1 MLKAVTYI
9 LENNVTVQG
18 LVGNKTVE
26 GLEAYHKVYPVV
38 APAEERDSYIA
49 CKISGK
55 TQLAKDCDYN
65 YLIDVSSYATSY
77 DAVTALNDAVIT
89 ALEAQAQGTVNGV
102 TFGSLTFNNEVD
114 GYDVDRRLFFKV
126 TTFDGI
132 AN

>member
-9 LENNVTVQG
+9 LENDATVQS
-18 LVGNKTVE
+18 LVGNKTVD

-38 APAEERDSYIA
+38 APAEEKDTYIA
-49 CKISGK
+49 CRISGK
-55 TQLAKDCDYN
+55 SQLAKGCDYT

-77 DAVTALNDAVIT
+77 DAVTALNNAVIS
-89 ALEAQAQGTVNGV
+89 ALEGEAGGTVNGV
-102 TFGSLTFNNEVD
+102 DFGSLTFNNEVD
-114 GYDVDRRLFFKV
+114 GYDVDRRLFYKI